1 MEQYLT
7 EFESIV
13 QRRENVTQSVNEG
26 SAYDKLSEVPFNSI
40 LCRIHRI
47 H

>member
-13 QRRENVTQSVNEG
+13 QRRENSNQSVYEG
-26 SAYDKLSEVPFNSI
+26 CAYDKLSEVLFASVM
-40 LCRIHRI
+40 
-47 H
+47 

>member
-13 QRRENVTQSVNEG
+13 QRRENFSQSVYE
-26 SAYDKLSEVPFNSI
+26 SCAYDKLSEVSFTSV
-40 LCRIHRI
+40 L
-47 H
+47 